1 MVERQFHEISGK
13 FDRSS
18 SGPLR
23 KDKPIKM
30 DDLGLFLRNHIS
42 IKVPLL
48 NFVSPGFYKKISG
61 GNHPGQE

>member
-1 MVERQFHEISGK
+1 METAISGK

-48 NFVSPGFYKKISG
+48 KFREPCFLEENKWWKPPWSG
-61 GNHPGQE
+61 I

>member
-1 MVERQFHEISGK
+1 MVERQFHDISGK

-30 DDLGLFLRNHIS
+30 DDSGLFLRNHIS

-48 NFVSPGFYKKISG
+48 NFVSPGF
-61 GNHPGQE
+61 